1 MREKLYR
8 GNRITRGSAKYPN
21 LPCITWDQSI
31 ADKRG
36 WVLRCIVKH
45 LEEIKKSRWGVMVPL
60 KKPATRYTDP
70 WSIPLEL
77 LRHTI
82 LENASLDV
90 VWNRPG
96 ISCAGIV
103 GNQPSAYWSFRL
115 PGGPQISV
123 REFIRRGTRGP
134 RQQAASDKRQAPSI
148 KLDSRENVGYSFVIA
163 LGTVALFKTSTVHN
177 KEGERHE

>member
-1 MREKLYR
+1 
-8 GNRITRGSAKYPN
+8 
-21 LPCITWDQSI
+21 
-31 ADKRG
+31 
-36 WVLRCIVKH
+36 
-45 LEEIKKSRWGVMVPL
+45 MVPL

-103 GNQPSAYWSFRL
+103 GNHPSAYWSFRL

-134 RQQAASDKRQAPSI
+134 KQQACWRPLERQLTPGPQAASSKPQAPSA
-148 KLDSRENVGYSFVIA
+148 KHQA
-163 LGTVALFKTSTVHN
+163 
-177 KEGERHE
+177 

>member
-1 MREKLYR
+1 
-8 GNRITRGSAKYPN
+8 
-21 LPCITWDQSI
+21 
-31 ADKRG
+31 
-36 WVLRCIVKH
+36 
-45 LEEIKKSRWGVMVPL
+45 MVPL

-115 PGGPQISV
+115 LAAAGP
-123 REFIRRGTRGP
+123 
-134 RQQAASDKRQAPSI
+134 QAASSKHQAPSI
-148 KLDSRENVGYSFVIA
+148 KLLTAGIM
-163 LGTVALFKTSTVHN
+163 
-177 KEGERHE
+177 